1 MEAQASPSAGRT
13 AFVFAGGGS
22 LGAVQVGMLKAL
34 TRLKIVPDFV
44 VGASVG
50 AINGAYFAAE
60 PGEEGVARLERIWRR
75 LHRADVFPFSPLNS
89 LLAILGRRDHLVAP
103 AFLRSLMESELPCQ
117 TLEATRIPCHVVATD
132 LLTGVEVA
140 MSSGP
145 TTPALLASAAIPAVF
160 PSVSIDGRY
169 LMDGGVA
176 NNTPISTAVSLGA
189 TRIIVLPTGVSCA
202 LQRPP
207 RGAVAV
213 ALHALNLLVMRQ
225 LISDVEHFSSRA
237 ELIVL
242 PPLCPV
248 VVTAYDFSQTADLIH
263 RAEAATRLWLKKNGL
278 HDRGTPHEL
287 LPHEHDHGHEH
298 ERPAHAH

>member
-1 MEAQASPSAGRT
+1 MSFMESQASLPKTMRT

-75 LHRADVFPFSPLNS
+75 LHRTDVFPFSLVNG
-89 LLAILGRRDHLVAP
+89 LLALLGRRDHLVAP

-117 TLEATRIPCHVVATD
+117 TLESARIPCHVVATD
-132 LLTGVEVA
+132 LLTGAEVTMA
-140 MSSGP
+140 AGP
-145 TTPALLASAAIPAVF
+145 ITSALLASSAIPAVF
-160 PSVSIDGRY
+160 PAVPIDGRY

-176 NNTPISTAVSLGA
+176 NNTPISTAIRLGA

-202 LQRPP
+202 LPRPP
-207 RGAVAV
+207 RGAVGI

-225 LISDVEHFSSRA
+225 LISDIERYSERA

-248 VVTAYDFSQTADLIH
+248 AVTAYDFSQTADLIR
-263 RAEAATRLWLKKNGL
+263 RAEAATRLWLKQNGL
-278 HDRGTPHEL
+278 QDRGTPPAL
-287 LPHEHDHGHEH
+287 LPHEHDRDHAG
-298 ERPAHAH
+298 HAH